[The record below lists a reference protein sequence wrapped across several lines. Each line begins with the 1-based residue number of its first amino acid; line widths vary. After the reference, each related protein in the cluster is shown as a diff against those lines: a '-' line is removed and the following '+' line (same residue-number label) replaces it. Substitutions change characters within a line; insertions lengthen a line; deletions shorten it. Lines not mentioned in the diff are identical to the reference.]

1 MGRAGRAARPPQPW
15 TPSLVN
21 LNPVLLLAIDT
32 STSAITVAVHDGSS
46 VLAESS
52 TIDARRHGEHLAP
65 GIIGVLRKAGRR
77 AADVT
82 AVVSGL
88 GPGPFTGLRVG
99 LVTARTFAFARG
111 IPALGVCSLDA
122 LAHQAWREG
131 AVTAAAGGFVVA
143 TDARRKEVYWARY
156 DVTDQGAVR
165 TTEPAVSAPADV
177 AAQLDG
183 APVVGRGGLLY
194 PEVLPGRVGPL
205 DVSAGHLADLAARLL
220 AAGADLS
227 DVEPLYLR
235 RPDAVP
241 TAERV
246 PVGER
251 AQPGERAQAGSRT
264 QAGEWTQAVR

>member
-1 MGRAGRAARPPQPW
+1 
-15 TPSLVN
+15 
-21 LNPVLLLAIDT
+21 VLLLAIDT
-32 STSAITVAVHDGSS
+32 STSAITVAVHDGTSM
-46 VLAESS
+46 LAESS

-65 GIIGVLRKAGRR
+65 GILGVLQEAGRS

-82 AVVSGL
+82 AVVCGL

-131 AVTAAAGGFVVA
+131 AVTGGAAGGFVVA

-156 DVTDQGAVR
+156 DVTDQGVVR
-165 TTEPAVSAPADV
+165 ATEPAVSAPADV

-246 PVGER
+246 Q
-251 AQPGERAQAGSRT
+251 AAERAQAARRV
-264 QAGEWTQAVR
+264 QAAERVQADR

>member
-1 MGRAGRAARPPQPW
+1 
-15 TPSLVN
+15 
-21 LNPVLLLAIDT
+21 VLLLAIDT
-32 STSAITVAVHDGSS
+32 STSAITVAVHDGTST
-46 VLAESS
+46 LAESS
-52 TIDARRHGEHLAP
+52 TIDARRHGEHLAL
-65 GIIGVLRKAGRR
+65 GILGVLQEAGRS

-82 AVVSGL
+82 AVVCGL

-131 AVTAAAGGFVVA
+131 AVTGGAAGGFVVA

-156 DVTDQGAVR
+156 DVTDQGVVR
-165 TTEPAVSAPADV
+165 ATEAAVSAPADV

-205 DVSAGHLADLAARLL
+205 DVSAGQLADLAARLL

-246 PVGER
+246 QAAGRVQAAER
-251 AQPGERAQAGSRT
+251 VQADR
-264 QAGEWTQAVR
+264 

>member
-1 MGRAGRAARPPQPW
+1 
-15 TPSLVN
+15 
-21 LNPVLLLAIDT
+21 VLLLAIDT
-32 STSAITVAVHDGSS
+32 STSAITVAAHDGSS

-52 TIDARRHGEHLAP
+52 TIDARRHGEHLSP
-65 GIIGVLRKAGRR
+65 SIVRVLQEAGCS

-111 IPALGVCSLDA
+111 VPALGVCSLDA
-122 LAHQAWREG
+122 LAHQAWREHAVSG
-131 AVTAAAGGFVVA
+131 AFAVA

-156 DVTDQGAVR
+156 DVTDQGVVR
-165 TTEPAVSAPADV
+165 TTEPAVSPPAEV

-183 APVVGRGGLLY
+183 AAVVGRGGLLY
-194 PEVLPGRVGPL
+194 PEVLPRRVGPL

-220 AAGADLS
+220 ASGADLS

-246 PVGER
+246 
-251 AQPGERAQAGSRT
+251 QAAR
-264 QAGEWTQAVR
+264 